1 MKSPNRI
8 FPRRGWIYMADLE
21 PARGT
26 EPGKIR
32 PVLALQTD
40 LLNRIHPST
49 VVLPLTTNLR
59 PDGAPLRVRLA
70 KGTAGLSADSE
81 VLIDQLRAIDNRR
94 FRSALGAA
102 PARCL
107 KEIERSVLILLD
119 LPGV

>member
-1 MKSPNRI
+1 
-8 FPRRGWIYMADLE
+8 MADLE

-81 VLIDQLRAIDNRR
+81 ILIDQLRAIDNRR
-94 FRSALGAA
+94 FRSALGPA